1 MISFD
6 RDTAILAS
14 IVVCIAV
21 SFYLY
26 RELQKTK
33 NDFMGVRKI
42 NTQIIDSIK
51 QLQTAE
57 PAEPEKPEEPVE
69 PPVEEK
75 EK

>member
-1 MISFD
+1 MISLD

-33 NDFMGVRKI
+33 NDFMGVRQM

-51 QLQTAE
+51 QLQTVEPEKTEE
-57 PAEPEKPEEPVE
+57 PAEEV
-69 PPVEEK
+69 VEEK

>member
-33 NDFMGVRKI
+33 NDFMGVRKM

-51 QLQTAE
+51 QLKTPEMVE
-57 PAEPEKPEEPVE
+57 PTKPKEPEEPV
-69 PPVEEK
+69 VEEK
-75 EK
+75 EN

>member
-14 IVVCIAV
+14 VVVCIAV

-33 NDFMGVRKI
+33 NDFMGV
-42 NTQIIDSIK
+42 NTQIINSIK
-51 QLQTAE
+51 NIKTME
-57 PAEPEKPEEPVE
+57 TVKPMEPVE
-69 PPVEEK
+69 PVELVEPVVEEK
-75 EK
+75 GK

>member
-1 MISFD
+1 MISLD

-33 NDFMGVRKI
+33 NDFMGVRQM

-51 QLQTAE
+51 QLQTVEPEKTEKTEE
-57 PAEPEKPEEPVE
+57 PAEEV
-69 PPVEEK
+69 VEEK
-75 EK
+75 GK

>member
-33 NDFMGVRKI
+33 NDFMGVRKM

-51 QLQTAE
+51 QLKTPEMVE
-57 PAEPEKPEEPVE
+57 PTKPKEPEEPV
-69 PPVEEK
+69 VEEI
-75 EK
+75 EN

>member
-1 MISFD
+1 MISLD

-33 NDFMGVRKI
+33 NDFMGVRQM

-51 QLQTAE
+51 QLQTVEPEKTEE
-57 PAEPEKPEEPVE
+57 PAEEV
-69 PPVEEK
+69 VEEK
-75 EK
+75 GK